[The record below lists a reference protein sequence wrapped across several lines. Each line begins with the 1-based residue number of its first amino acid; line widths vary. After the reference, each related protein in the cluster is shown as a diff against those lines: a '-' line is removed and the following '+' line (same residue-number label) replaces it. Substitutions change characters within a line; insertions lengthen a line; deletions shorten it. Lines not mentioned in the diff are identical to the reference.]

1 MLPHGHHQ
9 RGCPGRPR
17 GNQGTQPGTDAEGSR
32 APSLHPLERPG
43 PDSPGAPS
51 LPPPPGLLVSS
62 QLEPRAVAI
71 TYLVGVFLSSSEI
84 RNQTKSA

>member
-1 MLPHGHHQ
+1 MGTREPSLGPTLREAGHPACTPSSDLAQ
-9 RGCPGRPR
+9 TALGRP
-17 GNQGTQPGTDAEGSR
+17 
-32 APSLHPLERPG
+32 HC
-43 PDSPGAPS
+43 
-51 LPPPPGLLVSS
+51 PPPPGLLVSS